1 MKVRERSA
9 AADHGM
15 LEGDVIIG
23 AGVLPVGKKEG
34 KVNILSRHWS
44 DEELAAQLAC
54 NDGRVVVCVLERTTK
69 E

>member
-1 MKVRERSA
+1 
-9 AADHGM
+9 M

-34 KVNILSRHWS
+34 KVNIFSCHKVPSHHWS
-44 DEELAAQLAC
+44 GEELAAQFAH
-54 NDGRVVVCVLERTTK
+54 DSGRVFMCVLERTYI

>member
-15 LEGDVIIG
+15 MEGDVIIG
-23 AGVLPVGKKEG
+23 AGVLPVEKKEG
-34 KVNILSRHWS
+34 KVPSHHWS

>member
-1 MKVRERSA
+1 MKVHERSA

-23 AGVLPVGKKEG
+23 AGVLPMVKKEG
-34 KVNILSRHWS
+34 KVPSHHWS
-44 DEELAAQLAC
+44 GDELATQLAC
-54 NDGRVVVCVLERTTK
+54 DDGRVVVCVLERTTK